1 MLKGTNLLVDVNPP
15 VLNLVVIDGGS
26 LIFPSNDDDES
37 YEATFD
43 AHYIFLNDG
52 AVMEVGTREEPYRS
66 KLTIS
71 MHGARYDPYIP
82 KFGNKCIAVHHSFL
96 DMHGIP
102 RSVTWTSLET
112 TAAVGDTSITLQ
124 EAPDWNVGEE
134 IVIASTDLG
143 IEDNEI
149 AGEGDRSEVR
159 VITAISGTT
168 VSFAEP
174 LLYEHYADVDYY
186 GDNNEDFIEMR
197 AEVGLLT
204 RNIKFQGD
212 EEYTA
217 INQYG
222 ASIML
227 HSPGDETSAGR
238 VEYVEFFNVGQAF

>member
-1 MLKGTNLLVDVNPP
+1 M
-15 VLNLVVIDGGS
+15 LNLVVIDGGS

-124 EAPDWNVGEE
+124 EAADWNVGEE

-186 GDNNEDFIEMR
+186 GDNDEDFIELR

-204 RNIKFQGD
+204 RNVKF
-212 EEYTA
+212 
-217 INQYG
+217 
-222 ASIML
+222 
-227 HSPGDETSAGR
+227 
-238 VEYVEFFNVGQAF
+238 